1 MYILHISTIFI
12 FINKLESIY
21 NNNIQ
26 DGKNK
31 RDIIDNT
38 IGIYHSI
45 YITTLSFMYL
55 NGYISMRI
63 YDYVLLHSIVYNLYD
78 SLKQIKY
85 NKKLKNEM
93 LLHHFIL
100 ILSIVFKKIVNFET
114 TYTYY
119 LSINFLT
126 EVSTPT
132 LNISQILYYMNRSN
146 TILFKI
152 STIITF
158 ILYFLFRIVLLTY
171 ILVDELYND
180 DMKNKYFCT
189 VQLSLLLLNCFWF
202 NKITRLIIKHNN
214 F

>member
-1 MYILHISTIFI
+1 MYILHIPIIFI
-12 FINKLESIY
+12 LINKLESIY

-31 RDIIDNT
+31 RDIIDNI
-38 IGIYHSI
+38 IGIYHSVYVTI
-45 YITTLSFMYL
+45 LSFMYL
-55 NGYISMRI
+55 SGYISMRI
-63 YDYVLLHSIVYNLYD
+63 YDYVLLHSIVYNFND
-78 SLKQIKY
+78 GLKQIKY

-100 ILSIVFKKIVNFET
+100 ILSIVFKKIVYFET

-126 EVSTPT
+126 EISTPT
-132 LNISQILYYMNRSN
+132 LNLSQILYYMNRSN

-152 STIITF
+152 CTVITF

-171 ILVDELYND
+171 ILIDELYND
-180 DMKNKYFCT
+180 DIKNKYLCI
-189 VQLSLLLLNCFWF
+189 VQLSLLLLNSFWF

>member
-1 MYILHISTIFI
+1 MYILHIPIIFI
-12 FINKLESIY
+12 LINKLESIY

-45 YITTLSFMYL
+45 YVTILSLMYL
-55 NGYISMRI
+55 SGFISMYI
-63 YDYVLLHSIVYNLYD
+63 YDYVLLHSIVYNLND
-78 SLKQIKY
+78 GLKQIKY

-100 ILSIVFKKIVNFET
+100 ILSIVFKKIVSFET

-126 EVSTPT
+126 EISTPT
-132 LNISQILYYMNRSN
+132 LNLSQNIYYMNKSD

-152 STIITF
+152 CTFITF

-171 ILVDELYND
+171 ILFDELYND
-180 DMKNKYFCT
+180 DIKNKYFCV
-189 VQLSLLLLNCFWF
+189 VQLILLLLNCFWF
-202 NKITRLIIKHNN
+202 SKITRLIIKHHN

>member
-1 MYILHISTIFI
+1 MYILHIPIIFI
-12 FINKLESIY
+12 LINKLESIY
-21 NNNIQ
+21 NNNIHNR
-26 DGKNK
+26 KNK

-38 IGIYHSI
+38 IGIYHSVYLTI
-45 YITTLSFMYL
+45 LSFMYL
-55 NGYISMRI
+55 SGYISMYV
-63 YDYVLLHSIVYNLYD
+63 YDYVLLHSIVYNFND

-100 ILSIVFKKIVNFET
+100 ILSIVFKKIVTFET

-132 LNISQILYYMNRSN
+132 LNLSQILYYTNKSD

-152 STIITF
+152 CTIITF

-171 ILVDELYND
+171 ILMDELYND
-180 DMKNKYFCT
+180 NLTNKYVCI
-189 VQLSLLLLNCFWF
+189 VQLSLLLLNYYWF
-202 NKITRLIIKHNN
+202 NKITRLIMKHNK